1 MHSFSKLAA
10 ISLSV
15 LCFPA
20 VAHASDAACKQYF
33 QQRLAP
39 RCAPIWTAVAAEKAL
54 KKDIKEKKDA
64 GADTSALEAELRER
78 KEATENAR
86 AANPQADVCG
96 DEGLPEAR
104 LDCDHLATLI
114 EAHLGGA
121 SAASSSSKAG
131 AAAAK
136 LANDV
141 RREQISETR
150 TSVNRSGSPAQ
161 PSAVEALRP
170 ISLAGA
176 AFTIAG
182 TRVGTRGVG
191 TITVNPLALGSAND
205 AVSGRIFDLSVT
217 APFALDGTS
226 DQDVRFVGV
235 RARVNATAP
244 ISAAHLNELVKY
256 YAAAGR
262 LADNFEQIL
271 TNAPDVN
278 KCADALL
285 QKQSPSLET
294 CGAVLNVSPSDVETL
309 RAQAKRAIASAR
321 READR
326 YYLGL
331 DLRFDRGDP
340 TGTLL
345 PGDRGTR
352 LFGAVGGGLRVASS
366 EIWELELR
374 MHAGGDYFRGLDRL
388 ESGERPEPIFSFD
401 WGTALVVNGYTHGTT
416 DKQHIGFGVG
426 LQGRHSNRSASSD
439 VAPTNFLNLSLM
451 AIVPAAAGA
460 DIGVAATVPLS
471 DAKVPQGMIISFSTD
486 LGLLDGTSTATSN

>member
-1 MHSFSKLAA
+1 L
-10 ISLSV
+10 
-15 LCFPA
+15 
-20 VAHASDAACKQYF
+20 
-33 QQRLAP
+33 
-39 RCAPIWTAVAAEKAL
+39 
-54 KKDIKEKKDA
+54 
-64 GADTSALEAELRER
+64 GA
-78 KEATENAR
+78 
-86 AANPQADVCG
+86 
-96 DEGLPEAR
+96 
-104 LDCDHLATLI
+104 
-114 EAHLGGA
+114 
-121 SAASSSSKAG
+121 
-131 AAAAK
+131 
-136 LANDV
+136 
-141 RREQISETR
+141 
-150 TSVNRSGSPAQ
+150 
-161 PSAVEALRP
+161 
-170 ISLAGA
+170 
-176 AFTIAG
+176 
-182 TRVGTRGVG
+182 
-191 TITVNPLALGSAND
+191 AND

-217 APFALDGTS
+217 APFALDGAS
-226 DQDVRFVGV
+226 AEDVRFVGV

-262 LADNFEQIL
+262 LADNLEQIL

-278 KCADALL
+278 ECADALL

-294 CGAVLNVSPSDVETL
+294 CGAVLNVSPSDVEAL
-309 RAQAKRAIASAR
+309 RARAKRAIAAAR

-352 LFGAVGGGLRVASS
+352 LFAAVGGGLRIASS

-374 MHAGGDYFRGLDRL
+374 VHAGGDYFRGLDRL

-416 DKQHIGFGVG
+416 DKQHIGLGVG

-439 VAPTNFLNLSLM
+439 VAPTNFLNLNLM

-471 DAKVPQGMIISFSTD
+471 DAKVPQGTIISFSTD
-486 LGLLDGTSTATSN
+486 LGLLDGTSAATAN